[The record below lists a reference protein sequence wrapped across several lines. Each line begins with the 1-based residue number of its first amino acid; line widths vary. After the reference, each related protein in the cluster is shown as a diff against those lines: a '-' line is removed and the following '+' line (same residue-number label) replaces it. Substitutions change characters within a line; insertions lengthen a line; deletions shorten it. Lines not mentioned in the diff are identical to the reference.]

1 MNIKRVGSICSGI
14 EAASVAWEP
23 QGLHFEW
30 FSEIA
35 DFPSRVLAEKYPET
49 PNLGDMNDI
58 PEKITS
64 GEICAPD
71 MICGGT
77 PCQAFSLAGWKNGL
91 NDDRGNLTLKFV
103 DIIEANDRIRLSQGK
118 NRTIVFWENVEGVL
132 TDKTNAFGCL
142 ISSLAG
148 LRDVITGKKWPNAG
162 VVYGPERNVA
172 WRVLDAKFFGVPQ
185 QRKRLYVMAGG
196 TDFFPENVLFEK
208 HEHELEEF
216 PSAPLVFEKEGHKFE
231 VFREYTDCL
240 YSAYGTKWNGN
251 AAAYN
256 GSLFVVQDDRIRR
269 LSPLETERLM
279 GFPDNYTDLNGAKKT
294 NRYQATGN
302 SWAVP
307 VVEWLGKRLLAYESD
322 KYSLADNILGL
333 AKRRMDIENEGFYI
347 DFGKDIVEV
356 NAELTLNC
364 TSVPEESKF
373 TDMRSV
379 ISPDAPE
386 DIYISPV
393 GCYGIVRRKQERN
406 LKINPRLEEVLLSI
420 SSQMTPEEIEKR
432 SRVQKR
438 GRFSEPAQRKNDKI
452 VNSDDITPKDIT
464 EEIKNEGH
472 QMSILDFAYDEPE
485 KWKNI
490 SYGFTIKSEQ
500 AYVLQSNGD
509 KYRIWVSSYICKERN
524 IDDASKLI
532 SEMEGNFISGS
543 YEEVMNHLMSV
554 L

>member
-1 MNIKRVGSICSGI
+1 MDIKNVGSICSGI

-23 QGLHFEW
+23 LGLKFEW

-35 DFPSRVLAEKYPET
+35 DFPSKVLAEKYQNT
-49 PNLGDMNDI
+49 PNLGDMKDV
-58 PEKITS
+58 PDKITS
-64 GEICAPD
+64 RTIVAPD

-103 DIIEANDRIRLSQGK
+103 DIIEANDKVRLSQGK
-118 NRTIVFWENVEGVL
+118 DRTIVFWENVEGVL

-148 LRDVITGKKWPNAG
+148 LSDVIIQKKWPNAG
-162 VVYGPERNVA
+162 VVHGTERNVA

-196 TDFFPENVLFEK
+196 IDFFPENILFEK
-208 HEHELEEF
+208 HEHELAEY
-216 PSAPLVFEKEGHKFE
+216 PSTPLVFEKEGHRFE

-279 GFPDNYTDLNGAKKT
+279 GFPDDYTNLKGAKRT

-307 VVEWLGKRLLAYESD
+307 VVEWLGKRLLAYKYD
-322 KYSLADNILGL
+322 KYKLAENVLSLAE
-333 AKRRMDIENEGFYI
+333 RRIEIENNGFYI
-347 DFGKDIVEV
+347 DFGKDIVDV
-356 NAELTLNC
+356 NDELILNC
-364 TSVPEESKF
+364 TSVPEECKF
-373 TDMRSV
+373 ADMRSIV
-379 ISPDAPE
+379 SSDAPE
-386 DIYISPV
+386 NIYISPV
-393 GCYGIVRRKQERN
+393 GCFGIVRRKQERN
-406 LKINPRLEEVLLSI
+406 LRINTRLEEVLLNI
-420 SSQMTPEEIEKR
+420 SSQMSPEEIEKR

-438 GRFSEPAQRKNDKI
+438 GRFSAPLPKGKDTRSLEKMATNDMSEEEKI
-452 VNSDDITPKDIT
+452 D
-464 EEIKNEGH
+464 GQ
-472 QMSILDFAYDEPE
+472 QMSILDFQVEEPK
-485 KWKNI
+485 KWSII
-490 SYGFTIKSEQ
+490 SYGFTIKNEH
-500 AYVLQSNGD
+500 AFVLQSNGD
-509 KYRIWVSSYICKERN
+509 EYRIWVSAKKYKN
-524 IDDASKLI
+524 KKVDDAGKLI
-532 SEMEGNFISGS
+532 LEVEGDFIKGS
-543 YEEVMNHLMSV
+543 YEDVMGHFMKL